1 MDDRVLATLKQCI
14 RGETS
19 TQVMDPFLRAAVPYI
34 DSTNKL
40 ANAMG
45 IVQHISTQVRS
56 LQNTEGVY
64 FVRFFRTAVSLE
76 KEDEGFAVAV
86 RSYSLGQVSQW
97 VPLLL
102 AWPDQQVRRVTKD
115 FLDSVLF
122 DVLKGYGPAIGVNTR
137 HNNDGIK
144 ETTRQVGI
152 MCLEYLKDHHVRR
165 RTSVNREVATGF
177 LEVIERCGV
186 AVDMESNEPNDADKR
201 FHRLHDGKWNVLCSG
216 VVINK
221 WLTSVIDVIDP
232 LRKLVVDDMEDDG
245 SGMLQSFSDSDTIIA
260 DLW

>member
-1 MDDRVLATLKQCI
+1 
-14 RGETS
+14 
-19 TQVMDPFLRAAVPYI
+19 
-34 DSTNKL
+34 
-40 ANAMG
+40 
-45 IVQHISTQVRS
+45 
-56 LQNTEGVY
+56 
-64 FVRFFRTAVSLE
+64 
-76 KEDEGFAVAV
+76 
-86 RSYSLGQVSQW
+86 
-97 VPLLL
+97 
-102 AWPDQQVRRVTKD
+102 
-115 FLDSVLF
+115 
-122 DVLKGYGPAIGVNTR
+122 
-137 HNNDGIK
+137 
-144 ETTRQVGI
+144 
-152 MCLEYLKDHHVRR
+152 
-165 RTSVNREVATGF
+165 